1 MAKFGSNLENANGN
15 FMLKNLQLIFSL
27 SILFLANLIA
37 QADEA
42 VFSGS
47 YLLTGNISTIDK
59 AITSANNRLGL
70 NVKPSWSSGN
80 FDFRVESYTETS
92 FHTPDKSIVNEHK
105 LETQLNYNHAI
116 NTIFGNDIFGI
127 TGGMLYHQ
135 NDTFRDQYF
144 WAITGLTYS
153 QKISDNVSL
162 SGALLAEKRNKGGRV
177 FYDAS
182 GSVEYRLMPQLSTFL
197 ALHRYENL
205 GEFDATPSHKLE
217 YELGANYTINSR
229 FFTGI
234 SYLHHTQD
242 NDADDRFALLKL
254 KLGVNF

>member
-1 MAKFGSNLENANGN
+1 MASFGSNLRNANAT
-15 FMLKNLQLIFSL
+15 FMLKNYLLISSL
-27 SILFLANLIA
+27 SSLLLVNFSA
-37 QADEA
+37 QADEST
-42 VFSGS
+42 FSGS
-47 YLLTGNISTIDK
+47 YLLTGNISAIDK

-70 NVKPSWSSGN
+70 NVKPSWSTGN
-80 FDFRVESYTETS
+80 FDLRAESYTETS

-105 LETQLNYNHAI
+105 LETQLNYNYPI
-116 NTIFGNDIFGI
+116 SDIFGI

-144 WAITGLTYS
+144 WAIAGLTYS
-153 QKISDNVSL
+153 QKISNNVSL

-182 GSVEYRLMPQLSTFL
+182 GSAEYRLMPQLSTFL

-205 GEFDATPSHKLE
+205 GEFDATPSRKFE
-217 YELGANYTINSR
+217 VELGANYTINPR

-234 SYLHHTQD
+234 SYFRHTQD

-254 KLGVNF
+254 KLGINF

>member
-1 MAKFGSNLENANGN
+1 MARFGSNLYNSDEN
-15 FMLKNLQLIFSL
+15 FMLKNLLLISTLSSL
-27 SILFLANLIA
+27 LLVNFPT
-37 QADEA
+37 QADESA
-42 VFSGS
+42 FSGS
-47 YLLTGNISTIDK
+47 YLLTGNISTIDE
-59 AITSANNRLGL
+59 AVTSANNRLGL
-70 NVKPSWSSGN
+70 NYKPSWSKGN
-80 FDFRVESYTETS
+80 FDLRVESFTETS

-105 LETQLNYNHAI
+105 FETQLNYNYPI
-116 NTIFGNDIFGI
+116 NDIFGV
-127 TGGMLYHQ
+127 TGGILYHQ

-153 QKISDNVSL
+153 QKISGNISL

-205 GEFDATPSHKLE
+205 GEFDTTPSRKLE
-217 YELGANYTINSR
+217 YEFGANYTINSR

-242 NDADDRFALLKL
+242 NDADDRFALLKF
-254 KLGVNF
+254 KIGVNF